1 MKCDGDGR
9 CLSQTDDIEVYE
21 RSSDCMYN
29 CSPQKCP
36 NFELCNT
43 TGPKYYFLC
52 HEGYCTGCH
61 ISFGNKTLEIRDTT
75 ESCVICFDTKGREL
89 KFPAGCEH
97 WFCIPCSRDMIF
109 WDETRHT
116 LSPVPYGCPPCP
128 KGCDN
133 PITGQQCYC
142 EEYYGDET
150 EENPCVIEK
159 WRREYPNQYKRWNDE
174 ERVSME
180 TIIGTF
186 ANRRCPLCRKYL
198 PDNPWELSR

>member
-128 KGCDN
+128 K
-133 PITGQQCYC
+133 
-142 EEYYGDET
+142 
-150 EENPCVIEK
+150 
-159 WRREYPNQYKRWNDE
+159 
-174 ERVSME
+174 
-180 TIIGTF
+180 
-186 ANRRCPLCRKYL
+186 
-198 PDNPWELSR
+198 